1 MFKLNTL
8 DKLTKKRKRIG
19 RGGSRGGTS
28 GRGHKGQKARTGH
41 NQMRRGFEGG
51 QMPLTRRLPQ
61 RGFNNEKF
69 RVETCAL
76 SLKRLQEVF
85 DAGTVIDYALLVKHE
100 IIKPST
106 KRIKILGGCELK
118 KKLIVCADSFSSSAK
133 EAIASSGGEA
143 REQAIQKT
151 IEG

>member
-8 DKLTKKRKRIG
+8 DRLTKKPKRIG

-28 GRGHKGQKARTGH
+28 GRGTKGQKARTGH

-61 RGFNNEKF
+61 RGFNNTQF
-69 RVETCAL
+69 RIATYII
-76 SLKRLQEVF
+76 SLARLQEVF
-85 DAGTVIDYALLVKHE
+85 DAGVVIDRALLLE
-100 IIKPST
+100 RGLIKSNILRL
-106 KRIKILGGCELK
+106 KVLGGCELK
-118 KKLIVCADSFSSSAK
+118 KKLIVCADAFSVSAQESLAK
-133 EAIASSGGEA
+133 VGGEA
-143 REQAIQKT
+143 RKT

>member
-8 DKLTKKRKRIG
+8 DSLTKKRKRIG

-61 RGFNNEKF
+61 RGFNNKQF
-69 RVETCAL
+69 SIETCIV
-76 SLKRLQEVF
+76 SLKRLQDVF
-85 DAGTVIDYALLVKHE
+85 EAGVVIDRALLIERGV
-100 IIKPST
+100 IKPRIE
-106 KRIKILGGCELK
+106 RIKILGGCELK
-118 KKLIVCADSFSSSAK
+118 KKLIVCADCFSVSAQ
-133 EAIASSGGEA
+133 EALVKIGGEA
-143 REQAIQKT
+143 RTVMTHKS

>member
-61 RGFNNEKF
+61 RGFNNAIF
-69 RVETCAL
+69 RIETCAV
-76 SLKRLQEVF
+76 SLKRLQDMF
-85 DAGTVIDYALLVKHE
+85 DAGVVIDRTILVE
-100 IIKPST
+100 RGVIKPSV

-118 KKLIVCADSFSSSAK
+118 KKLIVCADSFSASAK
-133 EAIASSGGEA
+133 EAIIGIGGEA
-143 REQAIQKT
+143 RENAAQKT

>member
-8 DKLTKKRKRIG
+8 DRLTKKPKRIG

-28 GRGHKGQKARTGH
+28 GRGNKGQKARTGH

-61 RGFNNEKF
+61 RGFNNTQF
-69 RVETCAL
+69 RIATCVI
-76 SLKRLQEVF
+76 SLARLQEVF
-85 DAGTVIDYALLVKHE
+85 DAGVVIDRALLLE
-100 IIKPST
+100 RGLIKSDSIRL
-106 KRIKILGGCELK
+106 KVLGGCELK
-118 KKLIVCADSFSSSAK
+118 KKLIVCADVFSVSAQESLTK
-133 EAIASSGGEA
+133 VGGEA
-143 REQAIQKT
+143 RKT